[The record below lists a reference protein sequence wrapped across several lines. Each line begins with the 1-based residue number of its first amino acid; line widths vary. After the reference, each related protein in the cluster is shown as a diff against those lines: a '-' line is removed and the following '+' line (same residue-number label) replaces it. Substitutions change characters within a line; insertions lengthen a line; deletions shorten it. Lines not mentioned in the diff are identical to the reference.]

1 MSEPNMGFVVL
12 GPVLGP
18 ADNAISHV
26 SNHAVHL
33 VTKGRKSEPKS
44 FQETKNCKSWRRE
57 GMMQKS
63 TSARADCMQLP
74 LMKGMNSTYTLESR
88 QEKQ

>member
-1 MSEPNMGFVVL
+1 MSEPNMGLVVL

-33 VTKGRKSEPKS
+33 ITKGRKSEPKS
-44 FQETKNCKSWRRE
+44 KKRRIASHGGGKE
-57 GMMQKS
+57 
-63 TSARADCMQLP
+63 
-74 LMKGMNSTYTLESR
+74 
-88 QEKQ
+88 